1 MSELVCVFYMG
12 NKMSVPGVHRRV
24 LPGVGVFMDFRN
36 FFFHISVLGY
46 YQPPMRKNVVEMISE
61 TLRFDFTKS

>member
-36 FFFHISVLGY
+36 FFSHFSFGLLSTAY
-46 YQPPMRKNVVEMISE
+46 AKKRRRNDQ
-61 TLRFDFTKS
+61 

>member
-36 FFFHISVLGY
+36 FFFTFQFWAIINRLCEKTS
-46 YQPPMRKNVVEMISE
+46 
-61 TLRFDFTKS
+61 